1 LVDLIGFL
9 SWDHDDGTLALYD
22 RVRYSRRI
30 CGLSGGFNFVV
41 CGSDRR
47 RNREQEKSCESES
60 YEAVDPCHGA
70 SA

>member
-1 LVDLIGFL
+1 
-9 SWDHDDGTLALYD
+9 
-22 RVRYSRRI
+22 
-30 CGLSGGFNFVV
+30 VV

-60 YEAVDPCHGA
+60 YKAVDPCHGA